1 VHTLGYLL
9 VSAGLALAVFSG
21 YMLWG
26 SNVVGDRAS
35 AQILQL
41 ALETLEQSPA
51 AAPAP
56 RDALSQTPS
65 VLLDPS
71 IPEVDTDTRPAA
83 SLTAA
88 SRAPAAGAAV
98 QAPATQAAPLEQGD
112 LIGIVTIPSIDVEV
126 PVLEGMGASVLDQG
140 VLGHYPGTAAPGQ
153 VGNFAVAGHRTT
165 HGAPMYD
172 IDRIAVGDPIT
183 VETSRGWD
191 VYTMQRHRIVT
202 PDAVEVIAPVPD
214 DPGATPSAAWMVL
227 TSCHPKLSAAQR
239 IIAYAVLDR
248 HVPRSSGP
256 PVELG

>member
-1 VHTLGYLL
+1 MRPPCRPRGRTGPVHTLGYLL
-9 VSAGLALAVFSG
+9 VSAGLALVVFSG

-35 AQILQL
+35 AQILEL
-41 ALETLEQSPA
+41 ASETLEQSPA
-51 AAPAP
+51 AAPASP
-56 RDALSQTPS
+56 D
-65 VLLDPS
+65 
-71 IPEVDTDTRPAA
+71 A
-83 SLTAA
+83 SLTAPAQA
-88 SRAPAAGAAV
+88 SVG
-98 QAPATQAAPLEQGD
+98 QAAPPANGD
-112 LIGIVTIPSIDVEV
+112 LIGVVTIPSIEVEV
-126 PVLEGMGASVLDQG
+126 PVLEGMDASVLDQG

-165 HGAPMYD
+165 HGAPMHD

-214 DPGATPSAAWMVL
+214 DPSATASAAWMVL
-227 TSCHPKLSAAQR
+227 TSCHPKLSAAKR

-248 HVPRSSGP
+248 HVPRASGP
-256 PVELG
+256 PAELD